1 MILFDHDGRADEP
14 PRGIMIRLLV
24 VASYLTARDDI
35 FTSMAAWQVV
45 AKIVMTRVTSSG
57 SLLPYCRRMPLF
69 SCHCG
74 ERNHN
79 ANSPPSELKKV
90 SYVGME

>member
-24 VASYLTARDDI
+24 VASYLTARRDDI

-57 SLLPYCRRMPLF
+57 SLLL
-69 SCHCG
+69 SK
-74 ERNHN
+74 N
-79 ANSPPSELKKV
+79 AIV
-90 SYVGME
+90 H